1 MHIDMLHKEGDEMIV
16 DKLYELVGTVI
27 KIKTPILTGTAT
39 MLRTE
44 SFLVIQAFPHH
55 ILCERTCP
63 NGATIRECFDVGTLV
78 MYGIVR

>member
-1 MHIDMLHKEGDEMIV
+1 MAKIR

-44 SFLVIQAFPHH
+44 SFLVIQAYPHH
-55 ILCERTCP
+55 ILCERSCP
-63 NGATIRECFDVGTLV
+63 NGATIRECFDIGTLV

>member
-1 MHIDMLHKEGDEMIV
+1 MAKIR

-44 SFLVIQAFPHH
+44 SFFGYPGISASH
-55 ILCERTCP
+55 
-63 NGATIRECFDVGTLV
+63 
-78 MYGIVR
+78 IVREDMSEWSND

>member
-16 DKLYELVGTVI
+16 DKLYELVGTEI
-27 KIKTPILTGTAT
+27 KLKTPVLNGTASMT
-39 MLRTE
+39 KTE
-44 SFLVIQAFPHH
+44 KYLVLEAFPHH

-63 NGATIRECFDVGTLV
+63 NGAVIRECFDVGTLV